1 MKLIFFSF
9 KASYRKMLFNNFIK
23 NRIYGKYLVINLG
36 GPLKHYI
43 AKFLL
48 FLGVGRG
55 ISCDGNPLISNISK
69 GINFWSRN
77 SLHLPENEKK
87 LNNNF
92 FAIRNNHISQ
102 NNIFQ
107 IYPLKV
113 FRSKIKK
120 NPKIIFI
127 SRMDTEVKPEI
138 KNLWDINKSQLLQNF
153 NLLDDIDYW
162 NKNILD
168 TKNENDKYTL
178 YLKLKLLL
186 RYEVVKSLKNK
197 FDNQMEIIG
206 NDWSNYPIK
215 SSPSP
220 EIGSK
225 EYNLKKIYNIYKG
238 NICLDLGSLVGS
250 ISLYHRSMQIIEAGG
265 LIIQSNQIDSK
276 ETWGNLYDKLIFN
289 NINEGI
295 LMIEKILYDDEYCSF
310 LFNEIYNKFNKS
322 DKLME
327 QSLDKVFSNT

>member
-1 MKLIFFSF
+1 M
-9 KASYRKMLFNNFIK
+9 Y
-23 NRIYGKYLVINLG
+23 V
-36 GPLKHYI
+36 
-43 AKFLL
+43 
-48 FLGVGRG
+48 
-55 ISCDGNPLISNISK
+55 
-69 GINFWSRN
+69 
-77 SLHLPENEKK
+77 
-87 LNNNF
+87 
-92 FAIRNNHISQ
+92 
-102 NNIFQ
+102 
-107 IYPLKV
+107 
-113 FRSKIKK
+113 
-120 NPKIIFI
+120 
-127 SRMDTEVKPEI
+127 
-138 KNLWDINKSQLLQNF
+138 
-153 NLLDDIDYW
+153 
-162 NKNILD
+162 
-168 TKNENDKYTL
+168 
-178 YLKLKLLL
+178 LKLKLLL